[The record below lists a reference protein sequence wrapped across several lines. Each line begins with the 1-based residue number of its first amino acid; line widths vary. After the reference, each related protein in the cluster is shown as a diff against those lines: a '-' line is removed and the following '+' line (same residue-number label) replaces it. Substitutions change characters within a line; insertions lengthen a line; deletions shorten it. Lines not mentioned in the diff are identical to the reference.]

1 MEKNIVQVKN
11 PENGFFFFILE
22 KSEVASMAKLSN
34 KQKLFCD
41 EYLIDLN
48 VTQAA
53 IRAGYSKKY
62 SSDKAYKLLEKLEI
76 KSYIDKKM
84 KAREKRI
91 EITQDMVINELA
103 KIAFANTT
111 DYVEVEDKGQYKM
124 VNTKPTK
131 DLTPDQVAA
140 IASIK
145 QGANGIEIKLHD
157 KVRALEDI
165 GRHLGMFKDK
175 IEINGNI
182 NNPFEGLTKE
192 QLLKI
197 AADEDG

>member
-1 MEKNIVQVKN
+1 
-11 PENGFFFFILE
+11 
-22 KSEVASMAKLSN
+22 MAKLSN

>member
-1 MEKNIVQVKN
+1 
-11 PENGFFFFILE
+11 
-22 KSEVASMAKLSN
+22 MAKLSN

-53 IRAGYSKKY
+53 IRAGYSAKY
-62 SSDKAYKLLEKLEI
+62 ANNRGYELLNKQAI
-76 KSYIDKKM
+76 KECIDERM

-91 EITQDMVINELA
+91 EITQDMVLNELA

-131 DLTPDQVAA
+131 DLTPDQVVA

-175 IEINGNI
+175 VEVSGNI
-182 NNPFEGLTKE
+182 NNPFQNLTTE

-197 AADEDG
+197 AADEK

>member
-1 MEKNIVQVKN
+1 
-11 PENGFFFFILE
+11 
-22 KSEVASMAKLSN
+22 MAKLTP

-53 IRAGYSKKY
+53 IRAGYKAKY
-62 SSDKAYKLLEKLEI
+62 ADSQAYKLLDIPHI
-76 KSYIDKKM
+76 KAYIDKRM
-84 KAREKRI
+84 KDREKRT
-91 EITQDMVINELA
+91 EITQDRVLQEFA

-111 DYVEVEDKGQYKM
+111 DYVEVEDMGQYKM
-124 VNTKPTK
+124 VNVKATK
-131 DLTPDQVAA
+131 DMSADQVVA

-157 KVRALEDI
+157 KVKDLEDI

-175 IEINGNI
+175 LEVSGNI
-182 NNPFEGLTKE
+182 NNPYEGLTTDD
-192 QLLKI
+192 LKKLI
-197 AADEDG
+197 NDG